1 MNNGFGLNG
10 FNFSGQPF
18 IPMPLMTKKESKKSK
33 KSSKIQLES
42 NQKDDHI
49 LLPSIIK
56 VGGDSNSCLDSA
68 IKSSTT
74 FLSSPLGKMRRSKS
88 KKTRKSDLKNG
99 SNIKIQIRRPG
110 MIGAHSI
117 VSSDK

>member
-10 FNFSGQPF
+10 FNFPGQP
-18 IPMPLMTKKESKKSK
+18 IHQMPLMTKKESKKSK
-33 KSSKIQLES
+33 KSSKLQHDS
-42 NQKDDHI
+42 NQKDSHI

-74 FLSSPLGKMRRSKS
+74 FLSSPIGRMRRSKS
-88 KKTRKSDLKNG
+88 KKTKKSDMKNS
-99 SNIKIQIRRPG
+99 SNIKI
-110 MIGAHSI
+110 
-117 VSSDK
+117 